1 MKKYTRLLS
10 SSFNKRAIVLIILH
24 IFSIFFETI
33 GIALIPLFLSIIID
47 PSTIELIPFDFIESF
62 LTATDQKNII
72 IYGSSA
78 LVILFTFKNIF
89 SMILVWYEA
98 TFQADLNYYMRK
110 LFFSLYIKS
119 PYQLINRYNSSDI
132 IRNVDSETQDYV
144 SNFILIIKS
153 SKDFLLFIAIF
164 SLLFLVDPLS
174 TLLVISLLLLLLISY
189 FMIFKKILKNIG
201 EKLLISKSN
210 LFRWINQSLGSIKEV
225 KVSKK
230 ENFVL
235 GKFLKHVGV
244 FEKSKK
250 IRNIIQGLPGLIFE
264 LVFVLIALTIVI
276 VVSSVENIKTIG
288 VLILYVVAGIRILP
302 ILSKF
307 GSYVTNLRA
316 SYPSVL
322 HLNSEFDKLKQYQE
336 NTITNF
342 KKEKTPLINFEKK
355 IVIKNVNFTYDETD
369 LKILKNI
376 NINIGKGQV
385 VAFVGQSG
393 SGKTTLINLV
403 CGLLKLKEGSI
414 EVDSKKIISDSEE
427 WQKKIGLLSQENYL
441 IDDTIKNNI
450 IFLNE
455 DKEINSE
462 NLNNAIIFS
471 GLKDLIEDL
480 PDGLD
485 TFVGEK
491 GNFLSGGQIK
501 RLALSRLIY
510 RDPEIFILDEFT
522 NSLDFEIE
530 DHILNSIKELQV
542 KKNKTVIMIT
552 HKMKPLGICDNIF
565 VVKKGAVVEELSYNE
580 FYSKFSS
587 LYN

>member
-1 MKKYTRLLS
+1 
-10 SSFNKRAIVLIILH
+10 
-24 IFSIFFETI
+24 
-33 GIALIPLFLSIIID
+33 
-47 PSTIELIPFDFIESF
+47 
-62 LTATDQKNII
+62 
-72 IYGSSA
+72 
-78 LVILFTFKNIF
+78 
-89 SMILVWYEA
+89 
-98 TFQADLNYYMRK
+98 
-110 LFFSLYIKS
+110 
-119 PYQLINRYNSSDI
+119 
-132 IRNVDSETQDYV
+132 
-144 SNFILIIKS
+144 
-153 SKDFLLFIAIF
+153 
-164 SLLFLVDPLS
+164 
-174 TLLVISLLLLLLISY
+174 
-189 FMIFKKILKNIG
+189 MIFKKILKNIG

>member
-47 PSTIELIPFDFIESF
+47 SSTIELIPFDFIKSF
-62 LTATDQKNII
+62 LIATDQKNII
-72 IYGSSA
+72 IYGSSV

-89 SMILVWYEA
+89 SIILVWYEA

-164 SLLFLVDPLS
+164 FLLFLVDPLS

-235 GKFLKHVGV
+235 NKFLKHVGV

-276 VVSSVENIKTIG
+276 VVSSVDSVKTIG

-322 HLNSEFDKLKQYQE
+322 HLNSEFDKLKKYQE
-336 NTITNF
+336 DIIANF
-342 KKEKTPLINFEKK
+342 KVKKTPLINFDKK
-355 IVIKNVNFTYDETD
+355 ITIKNLNFTYDETD
-369 LKILKNI
+369 SKILKNI
-376 NINIGKGQV
+376 NINIDKGQT

-414 EVDSKKIISDSEE
+414 EVDSKKIITDSED

-455 DKEINSE
+455 DKETNSE

-471 GLKDLIEDL
+471 GLKDLIKDL

-530 DHILNSIKELQV
+530 DYILNSIKELQI

-552 HKMKPLGICDNIF
+552 HKMKPLRICDNIF
-565 VVKKGAVVEELSYNE
+565 VVKNGAVVEELSYNE

>member
-47 PSTIELIPFDFIESF
+47 SSTIELIPFDFIKSF
-62 LTATDQKNII
+62 LIATDQKNII
-72 IYGSSA
+72 IYGSSV

-89 SMILVWYEA
+89 SIILVWYEA

-164 SLLFLVDPLS
+164 FLLFLVDPLS

-235 GKFLKHVGV
+235 NKFLKHVGV

-276 VVSSVENIKTIG
+276 VVSSVDSVKTIG

-376 NINIGKGQV
+376 NINIDKGQT

-414 EVDSKKIISDSEE
+414 EVDSKKIITDSED

-455 DKEINSE
+455 DKETNSE

-471 GLKDLIEDL
+471 GLKDLIKDL

-530 DHILNSIKELQV
+530 DYILNSIKELQI

-552 HKMKPLGICDNIF
+552 HKMKPLRICDNIF
-565 VVKKGAVVEELSYNE
+565 VVKNGAVVEELSYNE

>member
-47 PSTIELIPFDFIESF
+47 PSTIELIPFDFIKSF
-62 LTATDQKNII
+62 LIATDQKNII
-72 IYGSSA
+72 IYGSSV

-89 SMILVWYEA
+89 SIILVWYEA

-164 SLLFLVDPLS
+164 FLLFLVDPLS

-235 GKFLKHVGV
+235 NKFLKHVGV

-276 VVSSVENIKTIG
+276 VVSSVDSVKTIG

-322 HLNSEFDKLKQYQE
+322 HLNSEFDKLKKYQE
-336 NTITNF
+336 DIIANF
-342 KKEKTPLINFEKK
+342 KVKKTPLINFDKK
-355 IVIKNVNFTYDETD
+355 ITIKNLNFTYDETD
-369 LKILKNI
+369 SKILKNI
-376 NINIGKGQV
+376 NINIDKGQT

-414 EVDSKKIISDSEE
+414 EVDSKKIITDSED

-455 DKEINSE
+455 DKETNSE

-471 GLKDLIEDL
+471 GLKDLIKDL

-530 DHILNSIKELQV
+530 DYILNSIKELQI

-552 HKMKPLGICDNIF
+552 HKMKPLRICDNIF
-565 VVKKGAVVEELSYNE
+565 VVKNGAVVEELSYNE

>member
-72 IYGSSA
+72 IYGSSV

-98 TFQADLNYYMRK
+98 TFQAELNYYMRK

-132 IRNVDSETQDYV
+132 IRNVDGETQDYV

-414 EVDSKKIISDSEE
+414 EVDSKKIITDSEE

>member
-164 SLLFLVDPLS
+164 FLLFLVDPLS

-414 EVDSKKIISDSEE
+414 EVDSKKIITDSEE